1 MSSPALTVNDLIV
14 RLNSLFGL
22 SIPTLPLTGWPSLVK
37 TLWNLFVK
45 DVPPEPTGSPW
56 LWEIPVEG
64 SLDVFPPG
72 AKVELTDLS
81 IVVEHKQS
89 INPT

>member
-1 MSSPALTVNDLIV
+1 MASPSLIVNDIIL
-14 RLNSLFGL
+14 RLNGLFGL
-22 SIPTLPLTGWPSLVK
+22 RIPTLPLAGWPSVVNK
-37 TLWNLFVK
+37 LWNLFVG

-72 AKVELTDLS
+72 STARLTNLS
-81 IVVEHKQS
+81 ILVEQKSDH
-89 INPT
+89 T